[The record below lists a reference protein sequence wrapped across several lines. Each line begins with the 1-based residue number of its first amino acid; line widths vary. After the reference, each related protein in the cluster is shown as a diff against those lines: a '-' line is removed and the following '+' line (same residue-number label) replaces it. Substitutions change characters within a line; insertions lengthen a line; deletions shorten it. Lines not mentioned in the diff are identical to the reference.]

1 MRISGCFFTR
11 YSTPSSPASFAS
23 NPENVKE

>member
-11 YSTPSSPASFAS
+11 YSTPSSPASSAS
-23 NPENVKE
+23 NPGNVK

>member
-11 YSTPSSPASFAS
+11 YSTPSSLASSAS